1 MSTTLDPAPACL
13 RLAGLLADEATD
25 TAVTQVQTI
34 PPCEVVELGVTTIR
48 VRTQHRG
55 HSANRMQ
62 FVRARSY
69 SLTIH
74 KRCVWFIIDAQGF
87 SMDLAYVHV
96 TFGRH
101 GKRFR
106 ILCVCVLKRTK
117 NRHSLA
123 YQEQLSVSYELRIS
137 ELLVRSYAIVEGS
150 DLGDSAQPW
159 LWIWNW

>member
-1 MSTTLDPAPACL
+1 MGTED
-13 RLAGLLADEATD
+13 
-25 TAVTQVQTI
+25 
-34 PPCEVVELGVTTIR
+34 
-48 VRTQHRG
+48 RG
-55 HSANRMQ
+55 NSANRMQ

-74 KRCVWFIIDAQGF
+74 KRCVWYIFDAQCF

-96 TFGRH
+96 AFGRH

-106 ILCVCVLKRTK
+106 ILCVCVLKSTK

-123 YQEQLSVSYELRIS
+123 YQEQLSVSYELRTS

-150 DLGDSAQPW
+150 DLGDSAPPW
-159 LWIWNW
+159 LWIWSW